1 MVKKK
6 ISIDK
11 DRPYLTKRDGKFEIK
26 VRTCGG
32 MLDTFQLDTLKDIAT
47 DWGCGEVHL
56 THRQEVLLP
65 EIKEQYIEDALKKLE
80 KVGLKGGSAGLRVRN
95 IVACTGGRY
104 KNCVHDTIG
113 IAEELDKKY
122 GEMPLPG
129 AVKINIAGCAFPCTR
144 PQFDDIGI
152 IGRAKPKVDLEKC
165 DSCGKCA
172 EMCLMKAITINEYK
186 KPEINAGKCKKCG
199 RCIQNCPISAI
210 GAEEKGFTILL
221 GGRGSWP
228 AFTGE
233 ILDEMVK
240 TEDVVPLVG
249 RILDYYKNNALP
261 EEKRLRPFVK
271 RIGIERLKEELLT

>member
-1 MVKKK
+1 MAKEKMNIGK
-6 ISIDK
+6 N
-11 DRPYLTKRDGKFEIK
+11 RPYLTRRNGTFEIK

-32 MLDTFQLDTLKDIAT
+32 MLDTFQLDTLKDIAR

-65 EIKEQYIEDALKKLE
+65 EIRERYVEDALKKLE

-113 IAEELDKKY
+113 IAGELDKKY

-144 PQFDDIGI
+144 PQLDDIGI
-152 IGRAKPKVDLEKC
+152 IGRAKPAVDPETC
-165 DSCGKCA
+165 DGCGKCA

-186 KPEINAGKCKKCG
+186 KPVFNFDKCRKCG
-199 RCIQNCPISAI
+199 RCIQNCPVSAI
-210 GAEEKGFTILL
+210 RAEEKGFTVLL

-228 AFTGE
+228 ALTGE
-233 ILDEMVK
+233 ILDTMVK

-249 RILDYYKNNALP
+249 RIIDYYKKNALP

-271 RIGIERLKEELLT
+271 RIGIEKLKEKLLL

>member
-1 MVKKK
+1 MSKKL
-6 ISIDK
+6 INIDK
-11 DRPYLTKRDGKFEIK
+11 NRPYLTKRNGTYEIK

-32 MLDTFQLDTLKDIAT
+32 MIDAFQLEAIKDISK

-56 THRQEVLLP
+56 TSRQEVLLL

-80 KVGLKGGSAGLRVRN
+80 KIGLKGGSAGLRVRN
-95 IVACTGGRY
+95 IAACIGERC
-104 KNCVHDTIG
+104 KNCFHDTTG
-113 IAEELDKKY
+113 IARELDKRY

-129 AVKINIAGCAFPCTR
+129 VVKINIGCCPFPCTR
-144 PQFDDIGI
+144 PQFADIGI
-152 IGRAKPKVDLEKC
+152 IGRIKPNVDLEKC
-165 DSCGKCA
+165 DGCGKCV

-186 KPEINAGKCKKCG
+186 KAEINSGKCKKCG

-210 GAEEKGFTILL
+210 SAKEKGFTILL

-233 ILDEMVK
+233 TLADMVK
-240 TEDVVPLVG
+240 SEDVVPLVG
-249 RILDYYKNNALP
+249 KILDYYKKNALP

-271 RIGIERLKEELLT
+271 RIGIEKLKEEVLT

>member
-1 MVKKK
+1 M
-6 ISIDK
+6 
-11 DRPYLTKRDGKFEIK
+11 TKRNGRYEIK

-32 MLDTFQLDTLKDIAT
+32 MLDTFQLETLKDIAT
-47 DWGCGEVHL
+47 DWGCGELHL

-80 KVGLKGGSAGLRVRN
+80 KVGLTGGSAGLRVRN

-113 IAEELDKKY
+113 IARELDKKY

-152 IGRAKPKVDLEKC
+152 IGRARPLVDEKEC
-165 DSCGKCA
+165 DGCGKCA
-172 EMCLMKAITINEYK
+172 DLCLMKAIIINEENK
-186 KPEINAGKCKKCG
+186 AVIDRDKCKMCG
-199 RCIQNCPISAI
+199 RCIQNCPIYAI
-210 GAEEKGFTILL
+210 TAEEKGFTILL

-228 AFTGE
+228 AFSGE
-233 ILDEMVK
+233 ILAKMIKD
-240 TEDVVPLVG
+240 EDVVPLVG
-249 RILDYYKNNALP
+249 SILEYYKKNALP
-261 EEKRLRPFVK
+261 KEKRLRPFVK
-271 RIGIERLKEELLT
+271 RIGIEKLKEELIIE

>member
-1 MVKKK
+1 MAKKR
-6 ISIDK
+6 ISTDK

-47 DWGCGEVHL
+47 DWGCSEVHL
-56 THRQEVLLP
+56 TSRQEVLLL
-65 EIKEQYIEDALKKLE
+65 EIKEQYIEDALKRLE

-95 IVACTGGRY
+95 IAACIGERC
-104 KNCVHDTIG
+104 KNCFHDTTG
-113 IAEELDKKY
+113 IARELDKKY

-129 AVKINIAGCAFPCTR
+129 AVKINIGGCAFPCTR
-144 PQFDDIGI
+144 PQYADIGI
-152 IGRAKPKVDLEKC
+152 IGRTKPKVDLEKC
-165 DSCGKCA
+165 DGCRKCA
-172 EMCLMKAITINEYK
+172 KMCLMKAITINEYK
-186 KPEINAGKCKKCG
+186 KAEINSGKCKKCG
-199 RCIQNCPISAI
+199 RCIQNCPIHAI
-210 GAEEKGFTILL
+210 TAEDKGFTILV

-233 ILDEMVK
+233 ILDDMVK

-249 RILDYYKNNALP
+249 KILDYYKKNALP

-271 RIGIERLKEELLT
+271 RIGIEKLKEELLT